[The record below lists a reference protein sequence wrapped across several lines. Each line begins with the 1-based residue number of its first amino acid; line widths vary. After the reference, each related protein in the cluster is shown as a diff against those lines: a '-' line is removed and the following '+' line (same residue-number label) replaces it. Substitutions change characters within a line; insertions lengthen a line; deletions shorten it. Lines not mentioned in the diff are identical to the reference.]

1 MTDARRGGSIFPGD
15 GIPTPGTSGRCR
27 GLPYTRGMEW
37 DASKVRAD
45 TLLPD
50 DPRLHIGTI
59 TADKV
64 SAGTLDLGAA
74 LTEEQLAYLRRA
86 VTKGSS

>member
-1 MTDARRGGSIFPGD
+1 
-15 GIPTPGTSGRCR
+15 
-27 GLPYTRGMEW
+27 MEW
-37 DASKVRAD
+37 DPDKVQVD

-64 SAGTLDLGAA
+64 SAGTLNLGAA
-74 LTEEQLAYLRRA
+74 LTKEQLAQLRRT
-86 VTKGSS
+86 VMKGSS

>member
-1 MTDARRGGSIFPGD
+1 
-15 GIPTPGTSGRCR
+15 
-27 GLPYTRGMEW
+27 MEW
-37 DASKVRAD
+37 DPSKIQAD

-64 SAGTLDLGAA
+64 DAGSLNLGAA
-74 LTEEQLAYLRRA
+74 LTEEQIALLRRT
-86 VTKGSS
+86 VMKGSS

>member
-1 MTDARRGGSIFPGD
+1 MAYP
-15 GIPTPGTSGRCR
+15 PTPGASGQRR
-27 GLPYTRGMEW
+27 GLSYTRTMEW
-37 DASKVRAD
+37 DPSKIQAD

-64 SAGTLDLGAA
+64 DAGSLNLGAA
-74 LTEEQLAYLRRA
+74 LTEEQLALLRRT
-86 VTKGSS
+86 VMKGSS

>member
-1 MTDARRGGSIFPGD
+1 MS
-15 GIPTPGTSGRCR
+15 
-27 GLPYTRGMEW
+27 YTRTMEW
-37 DASKVRAD
+37 NPSKIQAD

-64 SAGTLDLGAA
+64 RAEALNLGVVP
-74 LTEEQLAYLRRA
+74 TKKQLAYLRRA
-86 VTKGSS
+86 AMKGSS

>member
-1 MTDARRGGSIFPGD
+1 MASLRTPGACGQRRGLS
-15 GIPTPGTSGRCR
+15 
-27 GLPYTRGMEW
+27 YTRTMKW
-37 DASKVRAD
+37 DPNEIQAD

-64 SAGTLDLGAA
+64 NAGSLNLGAA
-74 LTEEQLAYLRRA
+74 LTEEQLALLRRT
-86 VTKGSS
+86 VMKGSS

>member
-1 MTDARRGGSIFPGD
+1 M
-15 GIPTPGTSGRCR
+15 
-27 GLPYTRGMEW
+27 PYTRGMEW
-37 DASKVRAD
+37 DPAKVQVD

-64 SAGTLDLGAA
+64 SAGTLNLGAA
-74 LTEEQLAYLRRA
+74 LTKEQLAYLRRT
-86 VTKGSS
+86 VMKGSS

>member
-1 MTDARRGGSIFPGD
+1 MG
-15 GIPTPGTSGRCR
+15 
-27 GLPYTRGMEW
+27 W
-37 DASKVRAD
+37 DINEVRVD

-50 DPRLHIGTI
+50 DLRLHIGTI

>member
-1 MTDARRGGSIFPGD
+1 M
-15 GIPTPGTSGRCR
+15 
-27 GLPYTRGMEW
+27 PYTRTMEW
-37 DASKVRAD
+37 DPDKVHVD

-59 TADKV
+59 TADKIR
-64 SAGTLDLGAA
+64 AGALNLGAF

-86 VTKGSS
+86 VMKGSS

>member
-1 MTDARRGGSIFPGD
+1 
-15 GIPTPGTSGRCR
+15 
-27 GLPYTRGMEW
+27 MEW
-37 DASKVRAD
+37 NPGKIQAD

-59 TADKV
+59 TSDKV
-64 SAGTLDLGAA
+64 RAGTLDLGAA

-86 VTKGSS
+86 VMKGSS

>member
-1 MTDARRGGSIFPGD
+1 MAYLPA
-15 GIPTPGTSGRCR
+15 PGTVRWCR
-27 GLPYTRGMEW
+27 GLSYTRGMGW
-37 DASKVRAD
+37 DINEVRVD

-64 SAGTLDLGAA
+64 SAGTLNLGAA
-74 LTEEQLAYLRRA
+74 LTRGQLAYLRRA
-86 VTKGSS
+86 VMKGSS

>member
-1 MTDARRGGSIFPGD
+1 MG
-15 GIPTPGTSGRCR
+15 
-27 GLPYTRGMEW
+27 W
-37 DASKVRAD
+37 DINEVRVD

-64 SAGTLDLGAA
+64 SAGSLDLGAA
-74 LTEEQLAYLRRA
+74 PTEEQIAYLRRA
-86 VTKGSS
+86 VMKGSS

>member
-1 MTDARRGGSIFPGD
+1 M
-15 GIPTPGTSGRCR
+15 
-27 GLPYTRGMEW
+27 PYTRTMEW
-37 DASKVRAD
+37 DPDKVQVD

-64 SAGTLDLGAA
+64 SAGTLNLGAA
-74 LTEEQLAYLRRA
+74 LTKEQLAQLRRT
-86 VTKGSS
+86 VMKGSS

>member
-1 MTDARRGGSIFPGD
+1 MAYP
-15 GIPTPGTSGRCR
+15 PAPGTSGRCR
-27 GLPYTRGMEW
+27 GLSYTRAMEW
-37 DASKVRAD
+37 DANKVQAD

-64 SAGTLDLGAA
+64 SAGSFDLGAA
-74 LTEEQLAYLRRA
+74 LTEEQLAYLRCA
-86 VTKGSS
+86 VMKGSS

>member
-1 MTDARRGGSIFPGD
+1 
-15 GIPTPGTSGRCR
+15 
-27 GLPYTRGMEW
+27 MEW
-37 DASKVRAD
+37 DPNKIQAD

-59 TADKV
+59 TSDKV
-64 SAGTLDLGAA
+64 RAGSLNLGAF

-86 VTKGSS
+86 TMKGSS

>member
-1 MTDARRGGSIFPGD
+1 
-15 GIPTPGTSGRCR
+15 
-27 GLPYTRGMEW
+27 MEW
-37 DASKVRAD
+37 DASKVRVG

-64 SAGTLDLGAA
+64 SAGSFDLGAY
-74 LTEEQLAYLRRA
+74 LTEEQIAYIRRA
-86 VTKGSS
+86 VMKGSS

>member
-1 MTDARRGGSIFPGD
+1 MF
-15 GIPTPGTSGRCR
+15 
-27 GLPYTRGMEW
+27 YTRIMKW
-37 DASKVRAD
+37 DPNEIQAD
-45 TLLPD
+45 TLRPD

-64 SAGTLDLGAA
+64 SAGSFDLGAY
-74 LTEEQLAYLRRA
+74 LTEEQIAYLRRA

>member
-1 MTDARRGGSIFPGD
+1 
-15 GIPTPGTSGRCR
+15 
-27 GLPYTRGMEW
+27 MEW

-50 DPRLHIGTI
+50 NPRLHIGTI

-64 SAGTLDLGAA
+64 SAGSFDPGAY
-74 LTEEQLAYLRRA
+74 LTEEQLAYIRRA
-86 VTKGSS
+86 VMKGSS

>member
-1 MTDARRGGSIFPGD
+1 MAYP
-15 GIPTPGTSGRCR
+15 PTPGASGQRR
-27 GLPYTRGMEW
+27 GLSYTRTMEW
-37 DASKVRAD
+37 DANKVQVD

-64 SAGTLDLGAA
+64 RAGSFDLGAY
-74 LTEEQLAYLRRA
+74 LTEEQLARLRRA
-86 VTKGSS
+86 VMKGSS

>member
-1 MTDARRGGSIFPGD
+1 MS
-15 GIPTPGTSGRCR
+15 
-27 GLPYTRGMEW
+27 YTRTMEW
-37 DASKVRAD
+37 DANKVQAD

-64 SAGTLDLGAA
+64 SAGSFDLGAY
-74 LTEEQLAYLRRA
+74 LTEEQIAHLRRA
-86 VTKGSS
+86 VMKGSS

>member
-1 MTDARRGGSIFPGD
+1 
-15 GIPTPGTSGRCR
+15 
-27 GLPYTRGMEW
+27 MEW
-37 DASKVRAD
+37 DPNKIRAD

-64 SAGTLDLGAA
+64 SAGTLNLGAA
-74 LTEEQLAYLRRA
+74 LTKEQIAYLRRA
-86 VTKGSS
+86 VTRGSS

>member
-1 MTDARRGGSIFPGD
+1 MG
-15 GIPTPGTSGRCR
+15 
-27 GLPYTRGMEW
+27 W
-37 DASKVRAD
+37 DINEVRVD

-64 SAGTLDLGAA
+64 SAGSLNLGAA
-74 LTEEQLAYLRRA
+74 LTEEQLALLRRT
-86 VTKGSS
+86 VMKGSS

>member
-1 MTDARRGGSIFPGD
+1 
-15 GIPTPGTSGRCR
+15 
-27 GLPYTRGMEW
+27 MEW
-37 DASKVRAD
+37 DANKVQVD

-50 DPRLHIGTI
+50 DSRLHIGTI
-59 TADKV
+59 TANKV

>member
-1 MTDARRGGSIFPGD
+1 MS
-15 GIPTPGTSGRCR
+15 
-27 GLPYTRGMEW
+27 YTRTMEW
-37 DASKVRAD
+37 NPSKIQAD

-64 SAGTLDLGAA
+64 RAEALNLGVV
-74 LTEEQLAYLRRA
+74 LTKKQLAYLRRA
-86 VTKGSS
+86 TMKGSS